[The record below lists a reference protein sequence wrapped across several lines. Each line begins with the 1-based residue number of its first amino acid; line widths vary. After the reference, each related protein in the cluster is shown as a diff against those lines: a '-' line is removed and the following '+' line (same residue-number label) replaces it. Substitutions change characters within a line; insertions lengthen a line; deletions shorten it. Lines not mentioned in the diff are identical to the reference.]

1 MTAVVNVLAAS
12 VTTFAA
18 TNLDDIFLLTVL
30 FARRVPTRRI
40 VAGQFLGFAA
50 IVMVSFALLLGVS
63 VTIPQVW
70 IRILGILPLTIG
82 VRQLVHLHKFKVT
95 AAERVGSFSVLSIA
109 AITFANGADNI
120 GVYVPFFVASRGH
133 LGVGLGHLW
142 AVGPCVVWCWEV
154 AGAPRT
160 RPEIARALG
169 TLDSTTGADRAGW
182 LCSAVYVAAKVTVE
196 QQDLNSTACSRAG
209 LSLFNDASG

>member
-133 LGVGLGHLW
+133 LGLVLVIYGLLVLAWCGVGKWLGHHALVLKSLERWAHWIVPLVLIGLG
-142 AVGPCVVWCWEV
+142 G
-154 AGAPRT
+154 
-160 RPEIARALG
+160 
-169 TLDSTTGADRAGW
+169 
-182 LCSAVYVAAKVTVE
+182 YV
-196 QQDLNSTACSRAG
+196 L
-209 LSLFNDASG
+209 LFM